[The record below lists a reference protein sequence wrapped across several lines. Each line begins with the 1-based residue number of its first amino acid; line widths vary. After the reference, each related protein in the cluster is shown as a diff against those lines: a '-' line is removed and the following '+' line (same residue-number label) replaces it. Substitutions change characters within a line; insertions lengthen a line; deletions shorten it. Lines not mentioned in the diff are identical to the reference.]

1 MKRYLPAALITSAAA
16 LSLATLG
23 VSEEKA
29 KNHDAKDAAPV
40 YAAACPSPCDFSVK
54 SHDKAEVAAVIRQ
67 HAKAH
72 HNMDMS
78 EKDAEAMVKAKEA
91 KK

>member
-29 KNHDAKDAAPV
+29 KNHDAKDTAPL
-40 YAAACPSPCDFSVK
+40 YTAACPSPCDFSVK
-54 SHDKAEVAAVIRQ
+54 SHDKAEVATIIRE

-72 HNMDMS
+72 HNMDVS
-78 EKDAEAMVKAKEA
+78 QKDAEAMVKAKDA

>member
-1 MKRYLPAALITSAAA
+1 MKRKLLAALLTLAAA

-29 KNHDAKDAAPV
+29 KAATEAKDAPLYGAS
-40 YAAACPSPCDFSVK
+40 CPSPCDFSVK
-54 SHDKAEVAAVIRQ
+54 SHDKAEVVAAIRQ
-67 HAKAH
+67 HAKAQ
-72 HNMDMS
+72 HNMDMT
-78 EKDAEAMVKAKEA
+78 EEQAAAMVKAKEA

>member
-1 MKRYLPAALITSAAA
+1 MKRNLLAALITSAAA
-16 LSLATLG
+16 LSFTTLG

-29 KNHDAKDAAPV
+29 KSSEAKDTPI
-40 YAAACPSPCDFSVK
+40 YAASCPSPCDFSVK
-54 SHDKAEVAAVIRQ
+54 SHDKAEVAAAIKQ
-67 HAKAH
+67 HAKTH

-78 EKDAEAMVKAKEA
+78 DKDAEAMVKAKEP